1 MHTITPT
8 AQRGTHIKIIW
19 LLLSWYFPYFQP
31 RMANTWLSYSLQDYP
46 IRLSCGL
53 GCFKIEFVLIIGF
66 VIVNIKLVQ
75 YLQTK
80 KSSCVGKADGS
91 CVYYM
96 NFDMERNVDSLEGS
110 WLRNKIKT
118 SMAKLPKH
126 SFFLV
131 RDYSV
136 KNTTRTAIILACP
149 LPCCVSCFPVVAMSL
164 LLPCFIAGVRDCRPV
179 MVRSE

>member
-1 MHTITPT
+1 MKTTPLFTNGLKSFSTCGFAELLGWNTKVALSWWGLSVVHTITPT

-19 LLLSWYFPYFQP
+19 LLLSWYFPYFPP

-53 GCFKIEFVLIIGF
+53 GCFKIEFVPIIGF

-80 KSSCVGKADGS
+80 KSSCVGKANGS
-91 CVYYM
+91 CIYYM
-96 NFDMERNVDSLEGS
+96 NFDMERNADSLEGS

-126 SFFLV
+126 SFFFSSGLF
-131 RDYSV
+131 
-136 KNTTRTAIILACP
+136 C
-149 LPCCVSCFPVVAMSL
+149 
-164 LLPCFIAGVRDCRPV
+164 
-179 MVRSE
+179 